1 MKNKEN
7 YCKFVIQF
15 NSILKII
22 SLIALLFILLFSI
35 SCSSNEDPNEYR
47 PKDRDGIGIPKE
59 FFGHYIVIGTAT
71 SKFGGFADVEL
82 HHTKG
87 THMFF
92 GGRGLWFPQEATYLG
107 NNTWRWWNADYV
119 NFKLNDKGQRI
130 LTASNSSV
138 TSKFVHDKDK

>member
-1 MKNKEN
+1 ML
-7 YCKFVIQF
+7 F

-35 SCSSNEDPNEYR
+35 SCSSNEDPNEDR
-47 PKDRDGIGIPKE
+47 PKDHDGSRIPEE

-71 SKFGGFADVEL
+71 SKFGGFANVEL

-92 GGRGLWFPQEATYLG
+92 GGRGSWFPQEATYLG

-119 NFKLNDKGQRI
+119 NLNEMI
-130 LTASNSSV
+130 
-138 TSKFVHDKDK
+138 KDKEY